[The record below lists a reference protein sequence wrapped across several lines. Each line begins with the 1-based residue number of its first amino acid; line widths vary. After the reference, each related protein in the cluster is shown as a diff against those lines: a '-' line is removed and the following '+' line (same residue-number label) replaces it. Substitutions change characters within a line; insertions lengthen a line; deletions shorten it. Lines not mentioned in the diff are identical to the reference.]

1 MILMEEVMKLGGEE
15 STDRIEDIAIAMEE
29 SSFDGSAVATDII
42 VPAVQECFAMSA
54 EAGHIIVATAVQNSI
69 TEPAVRSIAEF
80 TMRWSE
86 YRVKIR
92 RGNHALYTQGHE
104 KQAMKQIAAEKET
117 VENYVGRLSG
127 LSTPELMEAVKLKSA
142 EKEKNHPG
150 KLNPEEG
157 DAGKDKKP
165 PGKLNPEKGDAGK
178 DEYHPIKLEKA
189 VKDKNN
195 KINPGKQTLVN
206 GAAGKEHLPGK
217 QNPGKDTAGKESGE
231 KQSSEEA
238 AVNNKEGGH
247 ALRSLLPEGGGALHG
262 AHSGGEASQLNLTS
276 FEVLHKVRGGHA
288 LPGAQPD
295 EGHQEVGQP
304 HHPDVGNIPTND
316 GEEQFAARNTYD
328 YARSAGGESYKTNR
342 KTELPRHKALIPA
355 SCPED
360 SMGGD
365 LVEYPVVF
373 LAGPS
378 HVVRKQERVPGKL
391 VRKGSLG
398 SERS

>member
-1 MILMEEVMKLGGEE
+1 VEEDSNTAIRRGGHAPSQPTIARWGTDE
-15 STDRIEDIAIAMEE
+15 SLR
-29 SSFDGSAVATDII
+29 
-42 VPAVQECFAMSA
+42 
-54 EAGHIIVATAVQNSI
+54 
-69 TEPAVRSIAEF
+69 
-80 TMRWSE
+80 RWGRSE
-86 YRVKIR
+86 YSVKIR

-157 DAGKDKKP
+157 DAGKDKKH

-178 DEYHPIKLEKA
+178 DEYHPVKLEKA

-206 GAAGKEHLPGK
+206 GAAGEEHLPGK

-231 KQSSEEA
+231 KQSNEEA

-262 AHSGGEASQLNLTS
+262 AHSGGEASQEKLTS
-276 FEVLHKVRGGHA
+276 FEVLPEVGGGHA
-288 LPGAQPD
+288 LLGPRPDDKVHQGASL
-295 EGHQEVGQP
+295 P
-304 HHPDVGNIPTND
+304 HHQDVGHIPTKDVDTGHIPTND
-316 GEEQFAARNTYD
+316 GEEQFTVMITRVEMQAEELYYAKSAAGD
-328 YARSAGGESYKTNR
+328 KYKTNR
-342 KTELPRHKALIPA
+342 KKKLPRHRALKP
-355 SCPED
+355 SRCPED
-360 SMGGD
+360 WMGEVI
-365 LVEYPVVF
+365 VEYPVVF
-373 LAGPS
+373 PS
-378 HVVRKQERVPGKL
+378 SNPARY
-391 VRKGSLG
+391 
-398 SERS
+398 

>member
-1 MILMEEVMKLGGEE
+1 VEEDSNTAIRRGGHAPSQPTIARWGTDE
-15 STDRIEDIAIAMEE
+15 SLR
-29 SSFDGSAVATDII
+29 
-42 VPAVQECFAMSA
+42 
-54 EAGHIIVATAVQNSI
+54 
-69 TEPAVRSIAEF
+69 
-80 TMRWSE
+80 RWGRSE
-86 YRVKIR
+86 YSVKIR

-157 DAGKDKKP
+157 DAGKDKKH

-178 DEYHPIKLEKA
+178 DEYHPVKLEKA

-206 GAAGKEHLPGK
+206 GAAGEEHLPGK

-231 KQSSEEA
+231 KQSNEEA

-262 AHSGGEASQLNLTS
+262 AHSGGEASQEKLTS
-276 FEVLHKVRGGHA
+276 FEVLPEVGGGHA
-288 LPGAQPD
+288 LIGARPD
-295 EGHQEVGQP
+295 QVGHQGVSLP
-304 HHPDVGNIPTND
+304 HHPEVGHVPTND
-316 GEEQFAARNTYD
+316 MTEQFAGM
-328 YARSAGGESYKTNR
+328 YAYEKSAGELYYYAKSAVVEDKKTYR
-342 KTELPRHKALIPA
+342 YMELPRHRALSPFG
-355 SCPED
+355 CPED
-360 SMGGD
+360 CKGGD
-365 LVEYPVVF
+365 IVEVPVVF
-373 LAGPS
+373 SSSTTARYG
-378 HVVRKQERVPGKL
+378 
-391 VRKGSLG
+391 
-398 SERS
+398 RSTR